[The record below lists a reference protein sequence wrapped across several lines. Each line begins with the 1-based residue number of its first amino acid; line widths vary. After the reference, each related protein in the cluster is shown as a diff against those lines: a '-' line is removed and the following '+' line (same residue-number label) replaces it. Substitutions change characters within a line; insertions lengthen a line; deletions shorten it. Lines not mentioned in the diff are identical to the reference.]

1 MRNVDEAVFSKV
13 LGECV
18 SDLRHSGWRLDEPG
32 FGSGPCIW
40 GTCAVN
46 RDRKMGIESQNL
58 SLSLSLSVS
67 FFLCL
72 NLKKKM
78 NDFTDHATNLHLF
91 PSKTSQRY
99 FLNIS
104 RGNEYGEYNTIT
116 FNQMCL

>member
-46 RDRKMGIESQNL
+46 RAKT
-58 SLSLSLSVS
+58 SLSLSMS
-67 FFLCL
+67 FFPFE
-72 NLKKKM
+72 LKRKI
-78 NDFTDHATNLHLF
+78 
-91 PSKTSQRY
+91 Q
-99 FLNIS
+99 
-104 RGNEYGEYNTIT
+104 
-116 FNQMCL
+116 

>member
-46 RDRKMGIESQNL
+46 RDRKTDTEPKLL
-58 SLSLSLSVS
+58 SLSRRLF
-67 FFLCL
+67 FFLCQ
-72 NLKKKM
+72 N
-78 NDFTDHATNLHLF
+78 
-91 PSKTSQRY
+91 
-99 FLNIS
+99 
-104 RGNEYGEYNTIT
+104 
-116 FNQMCL
+116 